1 MEPPMQPHQDPFN
14 QHQHHQQQQHQQ
26 QQQQQQQQ
34 HQQHQQQPNSHSSN
48 PNNRYVSYGNNR
60 YHTRTFLV
68 GPIAFEAPDRYTL
81 IRPIGQGSYGL
92 VVSAWDNST
101 GEKVA
106 IKKITGI
113 MKHEADCKRTLRE
126 MLLLKHFAHE
136 NVIRLRDVYVPSKDG
151 RRFHDVYTV
160 TDLMDT
166 DLHQILCSN
175 QELSQDHCQ
184 FFIYQILRALKY
196 IHGANVLH
204 RDLKPSNIL
213 LNGDCDLRVCDFGL
227 ARVTSPDPA
236 EQNFLTCEFL
246 LLPFILP
253 FVKMIL
259 PFMDMTTTLT
269 GATN

>member
-1 MEPPMQPHQDPFN
+1 M
-14 QHQHHQQQQHQQ
+14 
-26 QQQQQQQQ
+26 
-34 HQQHQQQPNSHSSN
+34 
-48 PNNRYVSYGNNR
+48 
-60 YHTRTFLV
+60 
-68 GPIAFEAPDRYTL
+68 
-81 IRPIGQGSYGL
+81 
-92 VVSAWDNST
+92 
-101 GEKVA
+101 
-106 IKKITGI
+106 
-113 MKHEADCKRTLRE
+113 
-126 MLLLKHFAHE
+126 
-136 NVIRLRDVYVPSKDG
+136 
-151 RRFHDVYTV
+151 YTV

-246 LLPFILP
+246 LLFFILALARLIP
-253 FVKMIL
+253 LYMNLTEVPIERYANWSFSCYCLFIL
-259 PFMDMTTTLT
+259 RL
-269 GATN
+269 